1 MPHRKYGNQ
10 QIIVCYSLSL
20 ISYVTFIQSVNM
32 TRFAENTI
40 QYYFTGVD
48 LDKDVHAL
56 QHPLHLILLLYS
68 ELF

>member
-10 QIIVCYSLSL
+10 PIIVCYSLSF
-20 ISYVTFIQSVNM
+20 ITVTFIQSVNM

-56 QHPLHLILLLYS
+56 QYPLHLILLLYS